1 MTITFRP
8 AVRENVGLII
18 GMIGPSGS
26 GKTFSA
32 MRLASGLSNGKPF
45 AVIDTESRRALH
57 YADTFK
63 FDHGELHAPFRPDA
77 YDEAIK
83 AADKA
88 GYPVIVVDS
97 CSHEWAGEG
106 GILDWQEEELDR
118 MAGDDYRKREACKM
132 AAWIKPK
139 MSHKQMVQRLLQVKA
154 HLILCFRAEEKSGM
168 EKDKTGKTVIVQ
180 KGWQPICEKN
190 MPYELTMS
198 FLLTP
203 DRPGVPQPVKLQEQ
217 HRQAVKLDKPL
228 DEQAGKLLATW
239 AAGKVVE
246 QKKPLDAVPSAVKQA
261 AAAIQQPP
269 KPAAKETVS
278 GDPSEGD
285 LTGVAAEAVPAD
297 DITKGKVVHA
307 FAQIGFTLPAMEK
320 EYGKP
325 MSEWMESDIHE
336 LREVL
341 KAMKIEQA
349 NANAKAMA
357 AEMAGDQQGTEV

>member
-1 MTITFRP
+1 MSITFRP

-18 GMIGPSGS
+18 GIIGPSGS

-32 MRLASGLSNGKPF
+32 MRLASGLSDGKPF

-57 YADTFK
+57 YADQFK

-77 YDEAIK
+77 YAEAIK
-83 AADKA
+83 TADKA

-118 MAGDDYRKREACKM
+118 MAGDNWQKREACKM

-139 MSHKQMVQRLLQVKA
+139 MSHKQMIQRLLQVKS

-168 EKDKTGKTVIVQ
+168 EKDKNGKTVIVQ

-203 DRPGVPQPVKLQEQ
+203 DHPGIPLPLKLQEQ
-217 HRQAVKLDKPL
+217 HRKAVLVDKPL
-228 DEQAGKLLATW
+228 DENTGKSLAQW
-239 AAGKVVE
+239 ASGGE
-246 QKKPLDAVPSAVKQA
+246 KPKSA
-261 AAAIQQPP
+261 P
-269 KPAAKETVS
+269 KPTAKKTPS
-278 GDPSEGD
+278 TITGAPSEGD
-285 LTGVAAEAVPAD
+285 ITQICVTQAD
-297 DITKGKVVHA
+297 LGKVLAA
-307 FAQIGFTLPAMEK
+307 FAGIGMDQAAIEE

-325 MSEWMESDIHE
+325 MAEWTPEDIAE
-336 LREVL
+336 AREVYKLL
-341 KAMKIEQA
+341 KEQ
-349 NANAKAMA
+349 K
-357 AEMAGDQQGTEV
+357 QSQTEI